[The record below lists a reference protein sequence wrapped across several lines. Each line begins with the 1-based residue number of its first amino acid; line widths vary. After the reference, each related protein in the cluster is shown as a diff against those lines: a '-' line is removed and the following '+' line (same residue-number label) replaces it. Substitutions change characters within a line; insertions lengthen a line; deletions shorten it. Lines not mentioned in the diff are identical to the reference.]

1 MIGFILRKKFIIDM
15 VKKLVEW
22 RIKMFTAIEDLKNT
36 LKYAGDLLKFVNGES
51 VNINCIG
58 TDAEQ
63 IAEGVSDL
71 IQQLKRVEDG
81 LYIVASC
88 KFCGF
93 AKSADGV
100 TVPEFRYRDK
110 KYLLIDGEL
119 KSA

>member
-1 MIGFILRKKFIIDM
+1 
-15 VKKLVEW
+15 
-22 RIKMFTAIEDLKNT
+22 MFEAIEDLKNA
-36 LKYAGDLLKFVNGES
+36 LKYAGDLLKFINGED
-51 VNINCIG
+51 VNIYCSG

-71 IQQLKRVEDG
+71 IAQLKKLEDG
-81 LYIVASC
+81 LYIVANC

-93 AKSADGV
+93 AKLADGE
-100 TVPEFRYRDK
+100 TVPEFQYLGK

>member
-1 MIGFILRKKFIIDM
+1 
-15 VKKLVEW
+15 
-22 RIKMFTAIEDLKNT
+22 MFEAIEDLKNA
-36 LKYAGDLLKFVNGES
+36 LKYAGDLLKFVNGED
-51 VNINCIG
+51 VDIYCVG

-71 IQQLKRVEDG
+71 IQLLKEVEDG
-81 LYIVASC
+81 LYIMANC

-93 AKSADGV
+93 VKSADGE
-100 TVPEFRYRDK
+100 TVPEFRYLGK

>member
-1 MIGFILRKKFIIDM
+1 
-15 VKKLVEW
+15 
-22 RIKMFTAIEDLKNT
+22 MFTAIKDLKNA
-36 LKYAGDLLKFVNGES
+36 LEYAGDLLKFVNGES
-51 VNINCIG
+51 VNIYCNG

-71 IQQLKRVEDG
+71 IQQLKEVEDG
-81 LYIVASC
+81 LHIVANC

-93 AKSADGV
+93 AKLAGGE
-100 TVPEFRYRDK
+100 TVPEFRYLDK